1 MLRKFERTALK
12 KGKTSN
18 HNEKKKKKNGITGR
32 NLKGMLHLLL
42 QRLDEES
49 YQAFM

>member
-1 MLRKFERTALK
+1 MLRKFERTDLK

-18 HNEKKKKKNGITGR
+18 QNLKKNGITGR
-32 NLKGMLHLLL
+32 SLKGILHLLL
-42 QRLDEES
+42 QKLDEES

>member
-18 HNEKKKKKNGITGR
+18 HNEKKKKNGITGR
-32 NLKGMLHLLL
+32 SLKGMLHLLL